1 MTSTRCSP
9 LPEVRKDLI
18 AKGAEPGDQSAA
30 EFGRFIADEQAK
42 WARLVKEAGIV
53 ME

>member
-1 MTSTRCSP
+1 MPDVS
-9 LPEVRKDLI
+9 KDLV
-18 AKGAEPGDQSAA
+18 AKGRPGDLSAA

-42 WARLVKEAGIV
+42 WAKLVKDAGIV